1 MIFRPSGSS
10 LRAFPLM
17 ALVWLVSGE
26 SACSRSDAPAG
37 PPASQPV
44 LAPAP
49 APPAPA
55 APTLTLP
62 TDPAPEL
69 TPALASKLAALPLSC
84 VGRPYPNKPGHV
96 HADAAEAVP
105 HPQKTPIFSGCF
117 DWHSSVHMHWTLV
130 RLLGRFPD
138 LPEAPRIVA
147 ALDAAFTPE
156 KAALELAFFRTPHNA
171 TFERTYGWAWYLRL
185 AGELARLDHPRA
197 AAWRAALAPLTAHLR
212 DASITYF
219 DKLPKPVRHGVHA
232 NTAFAM
238 DHMLGYARAVQD
250 RDFEAAL
257 SGRAR
262 DFFLADR
269 ACPAAYEPSGVDF
282 VSPCLAEAHLLAQ
295 VLPPGEFVAWFDAF
309 LPPPVSPE
317 FANLRALPPI
327 TDPKD
332 YVIGHLVG
340 LGFHRA
346 WCYRGLA
353 AAFSAADPRRRWFT
367 ALAAS
372 HLTEGL
378 AGMDRTGYG
387 GEHWLASF
395 ATYALTAEPNP

>member
-1 MIFRPSGSS
+1 MTKSLLVLCTTLAFFACQGRSS
-10 LRAFPLM
+10 KDRA
-17 ALVWLVSGE
+17 
-26 SACSRSDAPAG
+26 DPAG
-37 PPASQPV
+37 PPTPGK
-44 LAPAP
+44 APDQVAPAAP
-49 APPAPA
+49 APPAP
-55 APTLTLP
+55 PEV
-62 TDPAPEL
+62 DAPEL
-69 TPALASKLAALPLSC
+69 TAALASKLAALPLSC
-84 VGRPYPNKPGHV
+84 VGKPYPNKPGHV
-96 HADAAEAVP
+96 FASDAEAVP
-105 HPQKTPIFSGCF
+105 HPQKTPIFFGCF

-130 RLLGRFPD
+130 RLLRRFPD
-138 LPEAPRIVA
+138 LPEAPRVVA

-156 KAALELAFFRTPHNA
+156 KAAAELAFFRTPHNA
-171 TFERTYGWAWYLRL
+171 TFERTYGWAWFLRL
-185 AGELARLDHPRA
+185 AGELALLDHPRA
-197 AAWRAALAPLTAHLR
+197 PAWRGALAPLTAHLR
-212 DASITYF
+212 DASIAYF

-238 DHMLGYARAVQD
+238 DHMLRYARAVQD

-257 SGRAR
+257 TRRAR

-295 VLPPGEFVAWFDAF
+295 VLPPSEFTAWFDAF
-309 LPPPVSPE
+309 LPSPADPG
-317 FANLRALPPI
+317 FASLRALPPI

-340 LGFHRA
+340 LGFQRA

-353 AAFSAADPRRRWFT
+353 SAFPEADPRRRWFT

-372 HLTEGL
+372 HLAEGL

-395 ATYALTAEPNP
+395 ATYALTAEATP